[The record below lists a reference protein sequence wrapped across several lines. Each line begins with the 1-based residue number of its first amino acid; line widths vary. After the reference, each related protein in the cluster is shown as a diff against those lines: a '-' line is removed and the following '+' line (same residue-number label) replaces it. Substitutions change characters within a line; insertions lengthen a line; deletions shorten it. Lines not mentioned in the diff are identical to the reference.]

1 VRHVYI
7 VTYDIANP
15 KRLRRVFKTMK
26 GFGKHLQ
33 FSVFQCDLPAI
44 DLIRMQDILTMIIN
58 AEEDQVLIF
67 NLGPTESCPIKSI
80 QTIGLPAKLTKRATQ
95 VV

>member
-1 VRHVYI
+1 MRHLYI
-7 VTYDIANP
+7 VTYDIAHP
-15 KRLRRVFKTMK
+15 KRLRRVFKVMK
-26 GFGKHLQ
+26 GFGLHIQ

-44 DLIRMQDILTMIIN
+44 DLIRMQSILEMVIN

-67 NLGPTESCPIKSI
+67 DLGPTESCPIKSI
-80 QTIGLPAKLTKRATQ
+80 QSVGRPAKVVRRGSQ